1 VLFLPCCSRKEGREK
16 LASEPFGCSPDMRRS
31 CCFFCSHTWKKN
43 FFHPTRYLLLLL
55 LFPNL
60 GSIWLLAAAAAAFLN
75 PLLSL
80 TLLFNEGSI
89 NPSCVF
95 EKLLLSYGGV

>member
-1 VLFLPCCSRKEGREK
+1 
-16 LASEPFGCSPDMRRS
+16 
-31 CCFFCSHTWKKN
+31 
-43 FFHPTRYLLLLL
+43 
-55 LFPNL
+55 
-60 GSIWLLAAAAAAFLN
+60 LN